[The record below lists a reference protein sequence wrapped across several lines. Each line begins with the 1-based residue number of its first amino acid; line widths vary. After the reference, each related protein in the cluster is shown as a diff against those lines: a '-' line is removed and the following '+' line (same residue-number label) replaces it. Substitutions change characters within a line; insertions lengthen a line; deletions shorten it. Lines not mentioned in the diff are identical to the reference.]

1 MNNNNISKAALDFV
15 SSFSHWRIFCLFGI
29 HDIRK
34 RYIRSNFGQ
43 LWITLSLA
51 VQILCIGV
59 IWGYMFKIQ
68 VDDYLPYLA
77 TGMVFWNYV
86 IITLAEGSGIYIVF
100 APYMKEL
107 SIPKLSYINSLIVKN
122 IIILLHNIIVLVPIY
137 FYCSVNISWHAL
149 LLSLLGILLMMIF
162 SYFVII
168 PIALV
173 GLRYRDIPNIIQSV
187 IPLFLYITPIMWKID
202 LIPAKYHHYM
212 VFNPITVFIS
222 LCRDPL
228 IGASVNYIYYFAASI
243 YIAVFFVISS
253 FLFSKFRSRIVYWL

>member
-1 MNNNNISKAALDFV
+1 MNNNNISKAIEDFI
-15 SSFSHWRIFCLFGI
+15 SSFSYWRIFCLFGI

-68 VDDYLPYLA
+68 MEAYMPYLA

-86 IITLAEGSGIYIVF
+86 VITLMDGSSIYIF
-100 APYMKEL
+100 FTPYMKEL

-122 IIILLHNIIVLVPIY
+122 LIILLHNVVVLIPIY
-137 FYCSVNISWHAL
+137 LYYCVNISWDGL
-149 LLSLLGILLMMIF
+149 LLSLLGMLLMMIF
-162 SYFVII
+162 SYLVII
-168 PIALV
+168 PMALV
-173 GLRYRDIPNIIQSV
+173 GLRYRDIPNIIQSI
-187 IPLFLYITPIMWKID
+187 IPLLLYITPIMWRVD
-202 LIPAKYHHYM
+202 LIPAQYHHYM

-228 IGASVNYIYYFAASI
+228 IGASVNYLYYFAATI
-243 YIAVFFVISS
+243 YIAVFFVISA